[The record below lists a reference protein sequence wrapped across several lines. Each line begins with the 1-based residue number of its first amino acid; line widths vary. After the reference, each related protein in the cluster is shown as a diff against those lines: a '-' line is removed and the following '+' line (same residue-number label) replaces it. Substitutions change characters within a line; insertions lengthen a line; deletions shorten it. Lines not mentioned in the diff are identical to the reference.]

1 MCCWCS
7 NDAIKAWLM
16 GVEMTGMLVL
26 VRSVDTAAEDD
37 DDDDDAGGA
46 DDDIGVTSFVISSPD
61 TDATTVVSAIATTC
75 RVHCSNASRAG
86 VARRQRMSEK
96 RMETG
101 MGVVD

>member
-1 MCCWCS
+1 
-7 NDAIKAWLM
+7 M
-16 GVEMTGMLVL
+16 GVVVTGGLVF
-26 VRSVDTAAEDD
+26 VRSVDTAADD
-37 DDDDDAGGA
+37 DDDDDA
-46 DDDIGVTSFVISSPD
+46 DDIGVTSLVISSPD

-96 RMETG
+96 RMATG